1 MSICLWLVYQKLTGR
16 ISSLQGCGDAGSCAE
31 VMSGPW
37 SEWFRIPVTALAAV
51 VHAGVLVLSVPR
63 VQRNLG
69 RTGDQLLAAT
79 GVILVAAAI
88 YFLTILYAVIGGHC
102 PWCLAL
108 HGAGFTVG
116 ILLLFSALRA
126 RREGGRGVL
135 EAALLSGIM
144 AMCVLGAGQIW
155 GPKPKTFRL
164 ATLDNAASSIPSAV
178 PPQPGAARTV
188 SFLNGELNLNTGA
201 VPMIGAPDSRV
212 VLVELFDYTC
222 KSCRLLAADLKAL
235 RRKWPDTF
243 GVITLA
249 TPINR
254 SCNPWVKS
262 TIEDHEG
269 ACELARLSLAFW
281 KANPSAFPE
290 FHDYL
295 FTLPLPVTAAVIDT
309 ARRKAA
315 ELTGAARM
323 DAALADSWVASQLQQ
338 NIGTYARMTTRSV
351 TMPKLLLHGNNF
363 IEGVGE
369 SEAFIS
375 AIEQQ
380 FDLGGS
386 GIPVTRTK

>member
-1 MSICLWLVYQKLTGR
+1 
-16 ISSLQGCGDAGSCAE
+16 
-31 VMSGPW
+31 
-37 SEWFRIPVTALAAV
+37 
-51 VHAGVLVLSVPR
+51 
-63 VQRNLG
+63 
-69 RTGDQLLAAT
+69 
-79 GVILVAAAI
+79 
-88 YFLTILYAVIGGHC
+88 
-102 PWCLAL
+102 
-108 HGAGFTVG
+108 
-116 ILLLFSALRA
+116 
-126 RREGGRGVL
+126 VL

-144 AMCVLGAGQIW
+144 AMCVLSAGQIW

-164 ATLDNAASSIPSAV
+164 ATLDNAASAIPPASPPPSTVA
-178 PPQPGAARTV
+178 PQPGAPRNV
-188 SFLNGELNLNTGA
+188 SFLNGALNLNTGA

-222 KSCRLLAADLKAL
+222 KSCRLLSADLKAL

-243 GVITLA
+243 GIITLV

-254 SCNPWVKS
+254 ACNSWVKP
-262 TIEDHEG
+262 TIQDHEG

-281 KANPSAFPE
+281 KANPPAFAE

-295 FTLPLPVTAAVIDT
+295 FTLPLPVTAAAIDT

-338 NIGTYARMTTRSV
+338 NIATYARMTTQSV
-351 TMPKLLLHGNNF
+351 TMPKLLLHGSNF

-369 SEAFIS
+369 SDAFIS

-380 FDLGGS
+380 FNLGGV
-386 GIPVTRTK
+386 PVSRSK